1 MKAKDFDNIW
11 WGHRWEAVF
20 TENEFKEGEDCLR
33 LYNDEDEK
41 DEIIVFVRDEGENLV
56 VEWSSENQKEIV
68 QIITITPEE
77 NKTKKVIFDII
88 IEVLDSQRG

>member
-1 MKAKDFDNIW
+1 
-11 WGHRWEAVF
+11 
-20 TENEFKEGEDCLR
+20 
-33 LYNDEDEK
+33 
-41 DEIIVFVRDEGENLV
+41 LV

-68 QIITITPEE
+68 QIITPEE